1 MGKCH
6 LDRSYTS
13 MARSRSTTPTAC
25 AATPPSEREGIFRFP
40 AVPRGAAPQGRGGS
54 KGAGHG
60 QSGFFNTPAWPLL
73 FAAALTALAV
83 WNPEIALDTPVYRYL
98 FVLDITQSMNTRDYL
113 LGGTPTDRLSFAKT
127 CIRRALDDLPCGS
140 AVGLGLFTTQSVE
153 LLFEPLE
160 VCRHRA
166 IVEDVLDHVDWR
178 MAWAADSHIAQG
190 LYAAIR
196 LTRKRGEDL
205 RLVFF
210 SDGQQTP
217 EISAQPAFSGKPG
230 EVQGFVVG
238 TGGLHPVPIPKLD
251 RDNRALGFWQS
262 ADLVTPLATT
272 SYAGLPSFERSQP
285 EPKADL
291 YLSWLHEKELKEL
304 SSATG
309 LRYVRLEQPEDLSRA
324 LRTPELGEMRR
335 VATGMGWL
343 FAAGALLNLLW
354 YHRISPS
361 MSRRENP

>member
-1 MGKCH
+1 MRPFGV
-6 LDRSYTS
+6 L
-13 MARSRSTTPTAC
+13 A
-25 AATPPSEREGIFRFP
+25 
-40 AVPRGAAPQGRGGS
+40 Q
-54 KGAGHG
+54 
-60 QSGFFNTPAWPLL
+60 PLL
-73 FAAALTALAV
+73 FATALMALAV

-98 FVLDITQSMNTRDYL
+98 FVLDITQSMNTRDYR
-113 LGGTPTDRLSFAKT
+113 LGGTPTDRLSFAKAS
-127 CIRRALDDLPCGS
+127 IRRALDDLPCGS
-140 AVGLGLFTTQSVE
+140 AVGLGLFTAQSVE

-217 EISAQPAFSGKPG
+217 EISAQPAFTGKPG

-262 ADLVTPLATT
+262 ADLVAPLASTT
-272 SYAGLPSFERSQP
+272 YAGLPSLERTQP
-285 EPKADL
+285 EPNAEI

-304 SSATG
+304 SAATG
-309 LRYVRLEQPEDLSRA
+309 LRYVRLERPKDLSRA
-324 LRTPELGEMRR
+324 LRTPELGEVRR
-335 VATGMGWL
+335 VPTGMGWV
-343 FAAGALLNLLW
+343 FAAGALLSLLW
-354 YHRISPS
+354 YHRISLTT
-361 MSRRENP
+361 SRSENP